1 MTGMRLANFGGMIPL
16 MSSRLLP
23 DNMASAAVN
32 GYFRGGE
39 IRGVR
44 EPVVLH
50 TFDPSPAYAKAIRI
64 PDPSA
69 PATPVWFGLTSAYAH
84 LSPNPLVNDTFNRF
98 MWVDGNQPGTPAAMK
113 QNSLARIKDE
123 DPAILLGVPAPTA
136 APTLVPTGGTVL
148 TETRAYV
155 YTYVNLFGEEGP
167 PSPAVTASAFSDATW
182 TLGTMVNPAFATD
195 RGITH
200 SRIYRT
206 ISGTLGT
213 LFYRVATVTV
223 ATASYADTRLSS
235 VVAGEGLV
243 MESTTWEPPENVEGF
258 VEMPNGFFAAW
269 SGKDLFFSEPF
280 RPWAWPPQYTVAVAS
295 RIIACGVID
304 QTLVVLT
311 ESAPVL
317 YIGSNP
323 AAMSAVKSALIE
335 PCIAARSVAQTPEGV
350 YYASHNG
357 LALVTHNG
365 SALVTREIISHD
377 EWTVDFT
384 PRIAAA
390 VGFDSQ
396 YLAFDSNGSGFIL
409 DPRSVQ
415 SSVTLL
421 ANMAP
426 VDNVWSDRW
435 TSEAHM
441 IAGNVVYLWGSPAA
455 SFVTAEWIS
464 KDFHFPKPVN
474 MGAVVVYFDPRYA
487 NDSATSDFFTEPPAL
502 QGSPWS
508 DQSSIINY
516 NRINGCAVNAAP
528 TWGDAPPDNPSAAV
542 WPYWYGVEAG
552 AVPFDLPEGAAC
564 LMSVFANNA
573 LVWQAYV
580 TNGVAHRL
588 PSGFKSD
595 LWRVQVKT
603 RVPVLSIQ
611 MAETAKEL
619 ASV

>member
-1 MTGMRLANFGGMIPL
+1 M
-16 MSSRLLP
+16 
-23 DNMASAAVN
+23 
-32 GYFRGGE
+32 
-39 IRGVR
+39 
-44 EPVVLH
+44 
-50 TFDPSPAYAKAIRI
+50 
-64 PDPSA
+64 
-69 PATPVWFGLTSAYAH
+69 
-84 LSPNPLVNDTFNRF
+84 
-98 MWVDGNQPGTPAAMK
+98 
-113 QNSLARIKDE
+113 
-123 DPAILLGVPAPTA
+123 
-136 APTLVPTGGTVL
+136 
-148 TETRAYV
+148 
-155 YTYVNLFGEEGP
+155 
-167 PSPAVTASAFSDATW
+167 
-182 TLGTMVNPAFATD
+182 
-195 RGITH
+195 
-200 SRIYRT
+200 
-206 ISGTLGT
+206 
-213 LFYRVATVTV
+213 
-223 ATASYADTRLSS
+223 
-235 VVAGEGLV
+235 
-243 MESTTWEPPENVEGF
+243 
-258 VEMPNGFFAAW
+258 
-269 SGKDLFFSEPF
+269 
-280 RPWAWPPQYTVAVAS
+280 
-295 RIIACGVID
+295 
-304 QTLVVLT
+304 
-311 ESAPVL
+311 L
-317 YIGSNP
+317 YIGTNP

-377 EWTVDFT
+377 EWAVDFT

-396 YLAFDSNGSGFIL
+396 YLAFDDNGSGFIL
-409 DPRSVQ
+409 DPRTVQ

-464 KDFHFPKPVN
+464 KDFHFQKPVN
-474 MGAVVVYFDPRYA
+474 MGAVVVYFDPRYVS
-487 NDSATSDFFTEPPAL
+487 DSATSDFFTEPPAL

-508 DQSSIINY
+508 EQASIINY

-552 AVPFDLPEGAAC
+552 EAPFDLPEGAAC

-573 LVWQAYV
+573 LVWQAYI

-619 ASV
+619 ANV